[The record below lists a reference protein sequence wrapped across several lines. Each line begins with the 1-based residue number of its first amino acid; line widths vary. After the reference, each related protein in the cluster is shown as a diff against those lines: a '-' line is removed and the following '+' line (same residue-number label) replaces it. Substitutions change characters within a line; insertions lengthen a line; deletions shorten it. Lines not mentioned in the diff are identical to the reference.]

1 MRATLIAAS
10 LALLLLTTACPAPPL
25 PPEEAESASEANTE
39 ENAAEAPQSQPTAT
53 EESAAGG
60 DSEAAEANSESDN
73 GAVPGDVGDPCGLDA
88 DCRDGL
94 TCEGEIG
101 CDVVGQCSEPRPC
114 TMDLVPYCNCEGET
128 VRDSSTCP
136 PFPVAHR
143 GPCEE

>member
-1 MRATLIAAS
+1 MRTTAITAS

-25 PPEEAESASEANTE
+25 PPAEAENTSEANTE
-39 ENAAEAPQSQPTAT
+39 DNTADAPQSQPA
-53 EESAAGG
+53 
-60 DSEAAEANSESDN
+60 AAEDSTANGSDEAEQAN
-73 GAVPGDVGDPCGLDA
+73 GGNDNAAAPGEVGDPCGLDA

-101 CDVVGQCSEPRPC
+101 CDVLGQCSEPRPC